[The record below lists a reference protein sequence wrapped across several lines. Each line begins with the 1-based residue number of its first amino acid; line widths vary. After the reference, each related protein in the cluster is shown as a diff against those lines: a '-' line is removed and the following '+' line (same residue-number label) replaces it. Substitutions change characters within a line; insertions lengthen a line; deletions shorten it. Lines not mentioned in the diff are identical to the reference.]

1 MEHDDRTAGRLGSAA
16 AAVVAV
22 GSVFYAV
29 AYLII
34 TPSPQRHSNVG
45 AFFRS
50 YLAHP
55 AGLRMASICLVV
67 SGVLA
72 SFAVVTLRAA
82 LSTDAADGPLVR
94 WATTAGVVAGL
105 ATAAHGLGDLL
116 TVDKLAH
123 RYAAGD
129 ATVRAAVSVTHATPS
144 PVDPRGLMTFG
155 LAGLV
160 ALGFGIALRHQ
171 RRATARIGIAYGVD
185 LVLLF
190 AATAA
195 GVNGAV
201 LVTGGLASLV
211 LGPLW
216 WIGVSRVIAQA
227 VSNGSG
233 GRWAPP
239 PIGVERPLART
250 A

>member
-34 TPSPQRHSNVG
+34 TPSAQRHSNVG

-55 AGLRMASICLVV
+55 AGLRIASVCLIV

-72 SFAVVTLRAA
+72 SFAVVALRAA

-105 ATAAHGLGDLL
+105 GAA
-116 TVDKLAH
+116 A
-123 RYAAGD
+123 
-129 ATVRAAVSVTHATPS
+129 
-144 PVDPRGLMTFG
+144 PRL
-155 LAGLV
+155 
-160 ALGFGIALRHQ
+160 
-171 RRATARIGIAYGVD
+171 
-185 LVLLF
+185 
-190 AATAA
+190 
-195 GVNGAV
+195 
-201 LVTGGLASLV
+201 GGLL
-211 LGPLW
+211 
-216 WIGVSRVIAQA
+216 
-227 VSNGSG
+227 SG
-233 GRWAPP
+233 GKS
-239 PIGVERPLART
+239 G
-250 A
+250 